1 MTLTS
6 KDQEPL
12 VPVHR
17 GGAASAAELRR
28 HSGYQHNLHNG
39 PSDTLTGMQD
49 GSEQLQQETHEA
61 LLAKLSLEGIQDI
74 RAMLCAVDEGRSLHP
89 LHLTAV
95 ASTLLA
101 AASVEESIPPQ

>member
-1 MTLTS
+1 M
-6 KDQEPL
+6 QE
-12 VPVHR
+12 
-17 GGAASAAELRR
+17 
-28 HSGYQHNLHNG
+28 
-39 PSDTLTGMQD
+39 

-61 LLAKLSLEGIQDI
+61 LQAKLNLEGIQDV

-101 AASVEESIPPQ
+101 AASIEESIPSE